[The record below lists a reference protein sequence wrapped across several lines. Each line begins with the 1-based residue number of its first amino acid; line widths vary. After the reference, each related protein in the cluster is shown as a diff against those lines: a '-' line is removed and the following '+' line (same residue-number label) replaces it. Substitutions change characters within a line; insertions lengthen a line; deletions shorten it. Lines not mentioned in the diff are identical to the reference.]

1 MLMVTKTSSKAPESS
16 KFVPVEKS
24 LLHVTA
30 DKRQVALER
39 CQSYTDEIA
48 DYLAVKDKI
57 PFGLDLTEV
66 CENNKRRI
74 LEVLGGSESDWHDWR
89 WQMRHTI
96 SSVDVLRE
104 ILPLSN
110 SEIEQIRKTEKKY
123 RWGVSPYYASLMD
136 REDRKCPVR
145 MQGIPSILEIQDST
159 VETDPE
165 TVQYNSPAPLITR
178 LYPDRLIIN
187 VTNACTMFCRHC
199 LRRRHIAFENVIY
212 AESDVQMAL
221 DYVREHKEIRDVL
234 ITGGDAL
241 CLSDERIDW
250 ILTELGK
257 MPHVEVKRLGSRTLA
272 VLPMRVTQELC
283 EILKKHRPVYLNTQ
297 FNHSREITQE
307 AARATDMLTQAGVLL
322 GNQAV
327 LLRGIN
333 SDRHVMKK
341 LMQDLLRIS
350 VRPYYIF
357 NCKKLEG
364 INHFRASIEDGLNIM
379 EYLRNYTS
387 GLAVPTY
394 ICTLPNGRG
403 KTPVM
408 PQYLLNINADGKAR
422 FRSWQGFVV
431 DYEDAKRDPDGLA
444 GRR

>member
-1 MLMVTKTSSKAPESS
+1 MCASEVKTTPETS

-24 LLHVTA
+24 PLHVSA

-39 CQSYTDEIA
+39 CASYTEAIA
-48 DYLAVKDKI
+48 DYLAVKDSI
-57 PFGLDLTEV
+57 PCGLNLTETYS
-66 CENNKRRI
+66 ENKKRI
-74 LEVLGGSESDWHDWR
+74 LKVLGGTENDWQDWR
-89 WQMRHTI
+89 WHMKNTI
-96 SSVDVLRE
+96 SSVDVLAN
-104 ILPLSN
+104 ILELT
-110 SEIEQIRKTEKKY
+110 EAEVKQIKQTEEKY
-123 RWGVSPYYASLMD
+123 RWGVSPYYASLMNKTD
-136 REDRKCPVR
+136 RNCPVR
-145 MQGIPSILEIQDST
+145 LQGVPSILEIEDAT
-159 VETDPE
+159 VETDPD
-165 TVQYNSPAPLITR
+165 TVQYNSPAPLTTR
-178 LYPDRLIIN
+178 LYPDRMIIN

-199 LRRRHIAFENVIY
+199 LRRRDIGFENAVY
-212 AESDVQMAL
+212 AEKDVLLAL
-221 DYVREHKEIRDVL
+221 DYVREHPEIRDVL

-257 MPHVEVKRLGSRTLA
+257 IKHVEVKRLGSRTLA
-272 VLPMRVTQELC
+272 VLPQRITPELC
-283 EILKKHRPVYLNTQ
+283 KILKKHRPVYLNTQ
-297 FNHSREITQE
+297 YNHSKEITAD
-307 AARATDMLTQAGVLL
+307 AARATEMLTEAGVLI
-322 GNQAV
+322 GNQTV

-394 ICTLPNGRG
+394 ICTLPGGRG

-408 PQYLLNINADGKAR
+408 PNYLLNINADGKAR
-422 FRSWQGFVV
+422 FRSWQGLVI
-431 DYEDAKRDPDGLA
+431 DYDDAKRDPDCGET
-444 GRR
+444 R

>member
-1 MLMVTKTSSKAPESS
+1 MCAQEAQVVREAS

-24 LLHVTA
+24 PLHVSA
-30 DKRQVALER
+30 DKRRVALER
-39 CQSYTDEIA
+39 CESYTRAIA
-48 DYLAVKDKI
+48 DYLEAREGI
-57 PFGLDLTEV
+57 PCGLNLAEV
-66 CENNKRRI
+66 YAENRKRI
-74 LEVLGGSESDWHDWR
+74 LAVLGGSQSDWADWR
-89 WQMRHTI
+89 WHMRNAI
-96 SSVDVLRE
+96 SSVEVLGKILDLTDRE
-104 ILPLSN
+104 VE
-110 SEIEQIRKTEKKY
+110 EIRETEARY

-136 REDRKCPVR
+136 RTDRSCPVR
-145 MQGIPSILEIQDST
+145 LQGIPSALEIRDAT

-187 VTNACTMFCRHC
+187 VTTACTMFCRHC
-199 LRRRHIAFENVIY
+199 LRRRHIAFENVVY
-212 AESDVQMAL
+212 AEKDVRGAL
-221 DYVREHKEIRDVL
+221 DYVREHREIRDVL
-234 ITGGDAL
+234 VTGGDAL

-257 MPHVEVKRLGSRTLA
+257 IEHVEVKRLGSRTLA
-272 VLPMRVTQELC
+272 VLPMRVTPALC
-283 EILKKHRPVYLNTQ
+283 EVLKKHRPVYLNTQ
-297 FNHSREITQE
+297 YNHPKEVTAD
-307 AARATDMLTQAGVLL
+307 AARATDMLTQAGVLI
-322 GNQAV
+322 GNQTV

-333 SDRHVMKK
+333 ADRHVMKK

-394 ICTLPNGRG
+394 ICTLPGGRG

-408 PQYLLNINADGKAR
+408 PNYLLNINADGKAR
-422 FRSWQGFVV
+422 FRSWQGLVV
-431 DYEDAKRDPDGLA
+431 DYDDAKRDPD
-444 GRR
+444 RQ